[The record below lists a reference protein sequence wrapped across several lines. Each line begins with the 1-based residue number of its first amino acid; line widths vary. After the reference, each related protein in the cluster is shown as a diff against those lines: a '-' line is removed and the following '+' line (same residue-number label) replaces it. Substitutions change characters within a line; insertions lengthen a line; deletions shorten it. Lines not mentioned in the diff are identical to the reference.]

1 MVVRIDDYY
10 MGILVWYPSSLHFK
24 NFLSVSREGTTAAY
38 WIIMVFGHSTDILFV
53 EWIVKF

>member
-10 MGILVWYPSSLHFK
+10 IGILMWYPNRLHLK
-24 NFLSVSREGTTAAY
+24 KILSVSREGTTADY
-38 WIIMVFGHSTDILFV
+38 WSIMVFGHSADILFV